1 MAKEFF
7 QTKCDYDDFISTYMY
22 NNHMSFKT
30 LEEVKKSWRK
40 DRAYDAKIEVELITK
55 SLLFMSLLD
64 DELDLNFRKQ
74 MLNHIASYLSVYT
87 SKAPEYASY
96 EDQNKKEAAARSA
109 LNKTFSTWLNG
120 VEAAKKNRKVAKQ
133 RVKRKHTTAP
143 KVTDTTSTKCEIQ
156 RDGTVLQL
164 VTVGTKTHTFTYPNV
179 AAYKQ
184 QRDLDCAR
192 VMREHHL

>member
-1 MAKEFF
+1 MTQKLL
-7 QTKCDYDDFISTYMY
+7 QTKREYDDFISTYMY

-40 DRAYDAKIEVELITK
+40 DRAYDAKIEAELITK

-87 SKAPEYASY
+87 SKAPEHASY
-96 EDQNKKEAAARSA
+96 EDQNKKEAATRSA

-133 RVKRKHTTAP
+133 RVKRKRVAAP
-143 KVTDTTSTKCEIQ
+143 KITDTTRTKCEIQ
-156 RDGTVLQL
+156 KDGTVLQL
-164 VTVGTKTHTFTYPNV
+164 VTVGKKTHTFTYPNV

-192 VMREHHL
+192 VMREYHL

>member
-1 MAKEFF
+1 MTQKLL
-7 QTKCDYDDFISTYMY
+7 QTKREYDDFISTYMY

-40 DRAYDAKIEVELITK
+40 DRAYDAKIEAELITK

-143 KVTDTTSTKCEIQ
+143 KITDTTRTKCEIQ
-156 RDGTVLQL
+156 KDGTVLQL
-164 VTVGTKTHTFTYPNV
+164 VTVGKKTHTFTYPNV